1 MKTLL
6 VLNRKLCC
14 SKWGKK
20 VGYFFLLFSLSQVFI
35 CWGNKTQ
42 CSPKGNSADLP
53 MVADNRNF
61 RCLRSAWVTEVCNV
75 KLIIRIK
82 DSWLVMRARKNNYM
96 IIIECIE
103 IGTEITTT
111 EWLRINL
118 ISCSKGME
126 KSGKGYPV
134 PRWNYSEVIGH
145 KIFAET
151 TNHRLLV
158 NLLSKSPWPSTR
170 ALAAKLHSRIWNF
183 ILILLFLK
191 RKNKHVR
198 NWTRC
203 ILLLEAQECWLTITR
218 NFHSMISLPPS
229 SLPQGLLTPA
239 LQ

>member
-1 MKTLL
+1 MPKVVNRSSQKIKKVWFNILKASGFIERDTYCLMKTLL

-20 VGYFFLLFSLSQVFI
+20 VSYFFLLFSLSQVFI

-53 MVADNRNF
+53 MVAGNRNF

-103 IGTEITTT
+103 SGTEITTT

-126 KSGKGYPV
+126 KSGKSCKCQDG
-134 PRWNYSEVIGH
+134 I
-145 KIFAET
+145 
-151 TNHRLLV
+151 
-158 NLLSKSPWPSTR
+158 
-170 ALAAKLHSRIWNF
+170 
-183 ILILLFLK
+183 ILK
-191 RKNKHVR
+191 
-198 NWTRC
+198 W
-203 ILLLEAQECWLTITR
+203 
-218 NFHSMISLPPS
+218 
-229 SLPQGLLTPA
+229 
-239 LQ
+239 